1 MSLDRVQDA
10 HTRIML
16 IFDSGGDFPLPEE
29 KREIISTYIQTILT
43 RVFETQDEK
52 KQRKWQ
58 RFQEIKAERA

>member
-1 MSLDRVQDA
+1 MSLNRVQDA
-10 HTRIML
+10 HARIML

-29 KREIISTYIQTILT
+29 KREIISDYIQTILT
-43 RVFETQDEK
+43 RVFETQVEK